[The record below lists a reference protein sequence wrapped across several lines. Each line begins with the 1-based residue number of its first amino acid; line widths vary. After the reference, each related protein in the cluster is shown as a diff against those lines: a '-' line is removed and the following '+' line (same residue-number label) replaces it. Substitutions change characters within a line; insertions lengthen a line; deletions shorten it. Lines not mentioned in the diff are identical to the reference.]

1 MKEKSNSCENHVL
14 IIVFTFFFPMKG
26 VPVRLEVGPRDMK
39 SQQFVAV
46 RRDTGQ
52 KLTFSEHEAEEKL
65 KQILEEIHA
74 NLYSR

>member
-1 MKEKSNSCENHVL
+1 MSSAENDFFIITSN
-14 IIVFTFFFPMKG
+14 FFSMKG
-26 VPVRLEVGPRDMK
+26 VPVRVEVGPRDMK

-52 KLTFSEHEAEEKL
+52 KLTLSEHEAEEKL
-65 KQILEEIHA
+65 KQMLEDIHA

>member
-1 MKEKSNSCENHVL
+1 
-14 IIVFTFFFPMKG
+14 
-26 VPVRLEVGPRDMK
+26 MK

-52 KLTFSEHEAEEKL
+52 KLTLSEHEAEEKL